1 MATEHTVRTFSSE
14 LKALD
19 HSIEAMGELVIA
31 QIGDA
36 LKAIVHRDLEM
47 ARAVVLKDKNVDAL
61 EREVDR
67 MTVRLLA
74 LRQPVALDLR
84 IIVAALRVSI
94 DLERIADY
102 AANVA
107 KRVEDLNQ
115 VPMEEPI
122 GQIVRMGEHAQQMLG
137 DVLNAYLKRD
147 ADLALQV
154 WHRDDEMDRM
164 YTSLLCTLRDYM
176 TGDSHAI
183 TPCSHLLLVAKC
195 MERMGDHVTNIA
207 EHIQFLVSGT
217 SHPQM
222 GRRDSVLCT
231 GDPNDG

>member
-1 MATEHTVRTFSSE
+1 MVTEHTVRTFSSE

-19 HSIEAMGELVIA
+19 QSIDAMGKLVIA

-36 LKAIVHRDLEM
+36 LKAIAQRDLEM
-47 ARAVVLKDKNVDAL
+47 ARTVVLKDRTVDEL
-61 EREVDR
+61 EHEVDR

-84 IIVAALRVSI
+84 VIVAALRVAI

-107 KRVEDLNQ
+107 RRVEDLNQ
-115 VPMEEPI
+115 VPLEEPI
-122 GQIVRMGEHAQQMLG
+122 GQIVRMGEHAREMLG
-137 DVLNAYLKRD
+137 DVLRAYLDRD

-164 YTSLLCTLRDYM
+164 YTSLLCTLRGYM
-176 TGDSHAI
+176 TGDQHAVA
-183 TPCSHLLLVAKC
+183 PCSHLLLVAKC

-207 EHIQFLVSGT
+207 EHVQFLVGGT
-217 SHPQM
+217 SRHQM
-222 GRRDSVLCT
+222 VSEDNALCT
-231 GDPNDG
+231 GE